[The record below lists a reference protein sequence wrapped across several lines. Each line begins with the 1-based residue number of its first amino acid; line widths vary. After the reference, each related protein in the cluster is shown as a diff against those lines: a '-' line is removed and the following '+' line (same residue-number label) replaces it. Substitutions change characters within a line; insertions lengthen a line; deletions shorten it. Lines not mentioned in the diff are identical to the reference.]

1 MSAKPSALQMPSP
14 SVGSFTQGKAPVS
27 HGGGAQINPESYY
40 TAVRVLKIIMM
51 PEMGSPQMM
60 TSIVKASM
68 TMKQQLTWKVLFLE
82 THLLHFL
89 HFKATIALHPD
100 ILQDPRPCYQ
110 QNLLVEIQ

>member
-1 MSAKPSALQMPSP
+1 
-14 SVGSFTQGKAPVS
+14 
-27 HGGGAQINPESYY
+27 
-40 TAVRVLKIIMM
+40 
-51 PEMGSPQMM
+51 MM

-110 QNLLVEIQ
+110 QNLLVEIQWYSVVVWVSE